1 MYTQEVARYIP
12 SFDLGFEYLN
22 DKQKV
27 SSPIANYIADVGYKP
42 SRGVRPIDDT
52 IATYVSD
59 PVSAA
64 IIQKRQGL
72 GQDFD
77 TFIFRAIGNPPS
89 LTSPYG
95 EWQVVVS
102 TVKEA
107 TDNEAI

>member
-1 MYTQEVARYIP
+1 M
-12 SFDLGFEYLN
+12 
-22 DKQKV
+22 
-27 SSPIANYIADVGYKP
+27 GYKP

-59 PVSAA
+59 PVAAA
-64 IIQKRQGL
+64 IIKQRQGVT
-72 GQDFD
+72 QDFD

-107 TDNEAI
+107 SSNETI